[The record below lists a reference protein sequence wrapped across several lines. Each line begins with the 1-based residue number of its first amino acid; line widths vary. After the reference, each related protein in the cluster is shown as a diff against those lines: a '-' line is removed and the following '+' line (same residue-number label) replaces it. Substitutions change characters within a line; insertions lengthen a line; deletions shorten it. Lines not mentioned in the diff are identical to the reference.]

1 MKIAL
6 RVASVVAVAA
16 VAPVAATAVTVA
28 ASAAAVVAATEH
40 GLKQAVSS
48 PEPGYLTHQ
57 ATVAVRGANSLFIRS
72 LIDRQ
77 QYADPD
83 GLACAA
89 GFSEATWPLFGVVWP
104 SGRQLAAHMATR
116 QLVSG
121 ERILEVGCGLALAS
135 LVCHRRGIDVTASD
149 AHPLTPGF
157 LMENLALNELPPM
170 VYRHGDWA
178 AGSTHALHD
187 QHLVVRGRFDV
198 IMGSDILYE
207 RDEPGHLAGFIERH
221 TMPRAEVL
229 IVDPNRGNRPP
240 FVRRMAAMGFALT
253 ESRLNTPEDDG
264 LPYMGRLLHFV
275 RAPS

>member
-1 MKIAL
+1 M
-6 RVASVVAVAA
+6 
-16 VAPVAATAVTVA
+16 T
-28 ASAAAVVAATEH
+28 
-40 GLKQAVSS
+40 S
-48 PEPGYLTHQ
+48 PDPGYLTHQ
-57 ATVAVRGANSLFIRS
+57 ATVAVRGADSLFIRS

-83 GLACAA
+83 GLASAA
-89 GFSEATWPLFGVVWP
+89 GFSEANWPLFGVVWP
-104 SGRQLAAHMATR
+104 SGRQLAAHMASR
-116 QLVSG
+116 QLVPG

-157 LMENLALNELPPM
+157 LLDNLALNELPPM

-178 AGSTHALHD
+178 ADRSQTLHD
-187 QHLVVRGRFDV
+187 QHPVVRGRFDV
-198 IMGSDILYE
+198 IMGSDVLYE

-221 TMPRAEVL
+221 AKPCAEVL
-229 IVDPNRGNRPP
+229 IVDPDRGNRPP

-253 ESRLNTPEDDG
+253 ESRLSTPEDDG
-264 LPYMGRLLHFV
+264 RPYKGRLLRFL